1 MRGRLIEGG
10 QERSSGVSGGIF
22 GKVMLRGV
30 FFSSGVLFWA
40 GVILGPRG
48 GGGLVRGYWVRFVW
62 CVLVGA
68 FCLCLLCVWSLDSR
82 D

>member
-1 MRGRLIEGG
+1 MQGRLIEAG
-10 QERSSGVSGGIF
+10 QERSSGVSSGIF

-30 FFSSGVLFWA
+30 FFFFGGSFL
-40 GVILGPRG
+40 
-48 GGGLVRGYWVRFVW
+48 GGGLMQGYWVRFVW

-68 FCLCLLCVWSLDSR
+68 FCLCFLCVRSLDSR